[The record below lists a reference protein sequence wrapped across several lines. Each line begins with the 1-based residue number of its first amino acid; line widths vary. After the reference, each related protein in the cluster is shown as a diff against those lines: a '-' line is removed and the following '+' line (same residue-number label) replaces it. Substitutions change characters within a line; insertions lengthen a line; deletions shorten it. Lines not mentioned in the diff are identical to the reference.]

1 MKSKMLLVVSS
12 VAIVLLAAV
21 AVTASSSISTPLYT
35 VRMEQVSSKMNFLPT
50 QMNGFTYTAEKGSIL
65 NYNVSNR
72 CFAAPLAPTNG
83 GGETCWPQC
92 DTSQPTCSTCSQ
104 TCSST
109 CPDTC
114 PNTCSSTCPVTCV
127 TCETCE
133 GETCENTC
141 EPTCPWTCWYEC
153 EYTKVYPTCFWVT
166 CYGC

>member
-92 DTSQPTCSTCSQ
+92 DTSQPTCSTCDE

-109 CPDTC
+109 CPY
-114 PNTCSSTCPVTCV
+114 TCS
-127 TCETCE
+127 
-133 GETCENTC
+133 GETCSDTC
-141 EPTCPWTCWYEC
+141 GQKVTCDWYTCYVPTCDWYTCY
-153 EYTKVYPTCFWVT
+153 VPTCYWPT